1 MTEQI
6 EIGGKRRPI
15 RFGWPALLEYE
26 KRTGGNAL
34 ADFQQMAEGLQGAS
48 VTVMV
53 NLVLCGL
60 AAGYRS
66 EKIPVDF
73 DEYDVADWIGAD
85 FQNIFEQITALFV
98 QSFEQGNGQ
107 AGPAKATTPAPQNG

>member
-1 MTEQI
+1 MTEHI
-6 EIGGKRRPI
+6 EIGGKQRPV

-48 VTVMV
+48 VTTMV

-66 EKIPVDF
+66 ERIQVDF

-85 FQNIFEQITALFV
+85 FQSIFEQITTLFV

-107 AGPAKATTPAPQNG
+107 AGPAKKPKPAPQRR